1 MAHNDTIARFTRG
14 PERES
19 DGLPESIT
27 LQGETFPTPD
37 LETIGAWVTGFFG
50 WSYAQRLEA
59 VDGCELFEAD
69 ATCCHGAPSWL
80 RALELI

>member
-1 MAHNDTIARFTRG
+1 MAHTFTRFARG

-27 LQGETFPTPD
+27 LRGEAFPTPD
-37 LETIGAWVTGFFG
+37 LDTLGRWVMEDT
-50 WSYAQRLEA
+50 QRLEA
-59 VDGCELFEAD
+59 VDGCELFEAG

>member
-1 MAHNDTIARFTRG
+1 MSANDTPRFTRG

-27 LQGETFPTPD
+27 LQGHHHAFLTPD
-37 LETIGAWVTGFFG
+37 LDTIGAWMMD
-50 WSYAQRLEA
+50 AQRLEA
-59 VDGCELFEAD
+59 VDGCELFEAE